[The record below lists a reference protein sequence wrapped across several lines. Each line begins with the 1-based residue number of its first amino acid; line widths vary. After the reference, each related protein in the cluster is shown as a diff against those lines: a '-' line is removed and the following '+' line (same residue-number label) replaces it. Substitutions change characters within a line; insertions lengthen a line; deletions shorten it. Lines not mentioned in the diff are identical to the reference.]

1 MADSIFQILP
11 PIIFSAIVY
20 RLVGLQHDAA
30 KWFTYLAF
38 MILTQFSA
46 TSLATMVST
55 LCRTTDLSTTILPI
69 TFEIGRLFGGF
80 FLPPAQL
87 PRYFVW
93 LDALSYCKCT
103 SSTTWRD
110 SPLYES
116 MRLAH
121 TLYELKSERLAPLDR
136 LTLTTCV
143 RVCDCCFSPLQTPT
157 PASACKSPTPC
168 HPSCPPFSFFPAM
181 RLTSPS
187 CHLLVTKQE

>member
-1 MADSIFQILP
+1 MADSVFQILP

-20 RLVGLQHDAA
+20 RLVGLQHDAG

-103 SSTTWRD
+103 SPHPWRD
-110 SPLYES
+110 S
-116 MRLAH
+116 H
-121 TLYELKSERLAPLDR
+121 
-136 LTLTTCV
+136 
-143 RVCDCCFSPLQTPT
+143 
-157 PASACKSPTPC
+157 ACTNK
-168 HPSCPPFSFFPAM
+168 
-181 RLTSPS
+181 
-187 CHLLVTKQE
+187 